1 MFTFTSLG
9 TPADLCCDGTWGTEP
24 TWDEAG
30 EPDPWFDVW
39 LPLILLSNQQVPSCH
54 LPASPATRHSV
65 STMNAKTS
73 SGGEEEASGMRNET
87 LGEAKR
93 RQVIYVAYVIA
104 ALDLTFLFMQ
114 MGIMPYLAKSLGLD
128 SVGFG
133 YLQTIFGVL
142 QLVGGYIFG
151 RFADQFGARAALILS
166 CASGSIFFLLMSL
179 STSIPLLFLS
189 RLPAV
194 FMHGMPGAQ
203 KVITDMTAPSQRAG
217 ALGRLG
223 LCFGVGII
231 AGSAMGG
238 VLSTKFGI
246 YVPTY
251 VGLVGSL
258 INTLIAMVWIPSQT
272 KPKSDHHM
280 TEHSTSR
287 SGSLFSITEILR
299 LMKFPGVMEVFI
311 VKVFAGLPIGLFMIM
326 FSIISMDFFGL
337 EAVESG
343 YLMSYFGVLQ
353 MVVQGLVVGKL
364 ASHCTEMTLLR
375 LSVFVFA
382 GVGLGMA
389 LMRTVWHYCI
399 IAVPLV
405 FAFSMLATITDSILT
420 KAVPS
425 SDTGAML
432 GICASVQPL
441 TRTVGPT
448 IGGVLYK
455 QFGVSSF
462 GYLQLVVNLGLFVYL
477 LKSKIPLGDVKSQ

>member
-1 MFTFTSLG
+1 M
-9 TPADLCCDGTWGTEP
+9 
-24 TWDEAG
+24 
-30 EPDPWFDVW
+30 
-39 LPLILLSNQQVPSCH
+39 
-54 LPASPATRHSV
+54 
-65 STMNAKTS
+65 STTNAKAIS
-73 SGGEEEASGMRNET
+73 EGEEEASRMRNET
-87 LGEAKR
+87 LEESGHSGAVKR
-93 RQVIYVAYVIA
+93 RQVILVAYLIA

-114 MGIMPYLAKSLGLD
+114 FGIMPYLAKSLGLD

-133 YLQTIFGVL
+133 YLQTTFGVL
-142 QLVGGYIFG
+142 QLVGGYVFG

-166 CASGSIFFLLMSL
+166 CASGSVFFLLMSI
-179 STSIPLLFLS
+179 SVNIPLLFLS
-189 RLPAV
+189 RLPTV

-203 KVITDMTAPSQRAG
+203 KVITDMTTPSQRAD
-217 ALGRLG
+217 ALGKLG
-223 LCFGVGII
+223 LCFGIGII
-231 AGSAMGG
+231 AGSALGG
-238 VLSTKFGI
+238 VLSSKFGI

-258 INTLIAMVWIPSQT
+258 INTLTAMVWIPLQT
-272 KPKSDHHM
+272 KPKSDHQV
-280 TEHSTSR
+280 TEHSN
-287 SGSLFSITEILR
+287 LFSITEILR

-364 ASHCTEMTLLR
+364 ANHCTEMTLLR

-448 IGGVLYK
+448 IGGILYK

-462 GYLQLVVNLGLFVYL
+462 GYLQLIVNTGLFVYL
-477 LKSKIPLGDVKSQ
+477 LKSKIPLKEMKSQ

>member
-1 MFTFTSLG
+1 
-9 TPADLCCDGTWGTEP
+9 
-24 TWDEAG
+24 
-30 EPDPWFDVW
+30 
-39 LPLILLSNQQVPSCH
+39 
-54 LPASPATRHSV
+54 V

-93 RQVIYVAYVIA
+93 RQVIYVAYMIA

-203 KVITDMTAPSQRAG
+203 KVITDMTAPSQRAA

-477 LKSKIPLGDVKSQ
+477 LKSKIPLGDVKS

>member
-1 MFTFTSLG
+1 M
-9 TPADLCCDGTWGTEP
+9 
-24 TWDEAG
+24 
-30 EPDPWFDVW
+30 
-39 LPLILLSNQQVPSCH
+39 
-54 LPASPATRHSV
+54 
-65 STMNAKTS
+65 STMNAKAIS
-73 SGGEEEASGMRNET
+73 EGEEEASGMRNKT
-87 LGEAKR
+87 LAESGHSGEIKR
-93 RQVIYVAYVIA
+93 GQVILVAYLTA

-114 MGIMPYLAKSLGLD
+114 FGIIPYLAKNLGLD

-133 YLQTIFGVL
+133 YLQTTFGVL

-166 CASGSIFFLLMSL
+166 GASGSVFFLLMSL

-189 RLPAV
+189 RLPGV
-194 FMHGMPGAQ
+194 FMHGIPGAQ
-203 KVITDMTAPSQRAG
+203 KLITDMTTPSQRAD
-217 ALGRLG
+217 ALGKLG
-223 LCFGVGII
+223 LCFGIGMIV
-231 AGSAMGG
+231 GSALGG

-246 YVPTY
+246 FVPAY

-258 INTLIAMVWIPSQT
+258 INTLIAVVWIPSQT
-272 KPKSDHHM
+272 KPKLNQHV
-280 TEHSTSR
+280 TEHSTSQ
-287 SGSLFSITEILR
+287 SGSLFSIREILR

-311 VKVFAGLPIGLFMIM
+311 VKVLAGLPIGLFMIM

-353 MVVQGLVVGKL
+353 
-364 ASHCTEMTLLR
+364 
-375 LSVFVFA
+375 
-382 GVGLGMA
+382 MA

-462 GYLQLVVNLGLFVYL
+462 GYLQLVVNIGLFVYL
-477 LKSKIPLGDVKSQ
+477 LKSKISLRETKSQ

>member
-1 MFTFTSLG
+1 
-9 TPADLCCDGTWGTEP
+9 
-24 TWDEAG
+24 
-30 EPDPWFDVW
+30 
-39 LPLILLSNQQVPSCH
+39 
-54 LPASPATRHSV
+54 V

-93 RQVIYVAYVIA
+93 RQVIRVAYVIA

-114 MGIMPYLAKSLGLD
+114 LGIMPYLAKSLGLD

-217 ALGRLG
+217 ALGKLG

-272 KPKSDHHM
+272 KPKSDHHV

-299 LMKFPGVMEVFI
+299 LMKFPGVMEIFI

-364 ASHCTEMTLLR
+364 ANHCSEMTLLR

-399 IAVPLV
+399 IAVPLM

-462 GYLQLVVNLGLFVYL
+462 GYLQLMVNLGLFVYL
-477 LKSKIPLGDVKSQ
+477 LKSKIPLGDTKS

>member
-1 MFTFTSLG
+1 
-9 TPADLCCDGTWGTEP
+9 
-24 TWDEAG
+24 
-30 EPDPWFDVW
+30 
-39 LPLILLSNQQVPSCH
+39 
-54 LPASPATRHSV
+54 
-65 STMNAKTS
+65 TMSAKTS
-73 SGGEEEASGMRNET
+73 SGGEKEASGTRNET
-87 LGEAKR
+87 LGEAKK
-93 RQVIYVAYVIA
+93 RQVIRVAYVIA
-104 ALDLTFLFMQ
+104 ALDLTLLFMQ
-114 MGIMPYLAKSLGLD
+114 MGVLPYLAKSLGLD

-166 CASGSIFFLLMSL
+166 CVSGSIFFLLMTL
-179 STSIPLLFLS
+179 STSIPILLLS
-189 RLPAV
+189 RLPGM

-203 KVITDMTAPSQRAG
+203 KVITDVTTSSQRAG
-217 ALGRLG
+217 ALGKLG
-223 LCFGVGII
+223 FCFGVGII
-231 AGSAMGG
+231 FGSVLGG
-238 VLSTKFGI
+238 VLSTKFGV
-246 YVPTY
+246 YAPTY
-251 VGLVGSL
+251 VGLVGSV
-258 INTLIAMVWIPSQT
+258 INTLIAMVCIPSQI
-272 KPKSDHHM
+272 KPESDPHQR
-280 TEHSTSR
+280 ER
-287 SGSLFSITEILR
+287 SDLFSISEILR
-299 LMKFPGVMEVFI
+299 LMRFPGVTEVFI
-311 VKVFAGLPIGLFMIM
+311 IKVFAGLPIGLFMIM

-364 ASHCTEMTLLR
+364 SKHCTELTLLR

-399 IAVPLV
+399 VAVPLV

-462 GYLQLVVNLGLFVYL
+462 GYLQLMVNVGLFVYL
-477 LKSKIPLGDVKSQ
+477 WKSKIPLEEMKSQ

>member
-1 MFTFTSLG
+1 
-9 TPADLCCDGTWGTEP
+9 
-24 TWDEAG
+24 
-30 EPDPWFDVW
+30 
-39 LPLILLSNQQVPSCH
+39 
-54 LPASPATRHSV
+54 V
-65 STMNAKTS
+65 STMDAKAI
-73 SGGEEEASGMRNET
+73 SGGEEEASGMRSET
-87 LGEAKR
+87 LGESSRLGESNR
-93 RQVIYVAYVIA
+93 RQAIRIAYLIA
-104 ALDLTFLFMQ
+104 TLELTFLFMQ
-114 MGIMPYLAKSLGLD
+114 FGVMPYLAKSLGLD

-133 YLQTIFGVL
+133 YLQTTFGVL
-142 QLVGGYIFG
+142 QLVGGPIFG
-151 RFADQFGARAALILS
+151 RFADQFGTRAALILS
-166 CASGSIFFLLMSL
+166 CASGSAFFLLMSI

-194 FMHGMPGAQ
+194 FMHGLPGAQ
-203 KVITDMTAPSQRAG
+203 KVITDLTTPSQRAD
-217 ALGRLG
+217 ALGKLG
-223 LCFGVGII
+223 LCFGIGII
-231 AGSAMGG
+231 IGSALGG

-246 YVPTY
+246 FVPTY
-251 VGLVGSL
+251 VGLVGNL
-258 INTLIAMVWIPSQT
+258 INTMIAMVWIPLPA
-272 KPKSDHHM
+272 KPKSDHRA
-280 TEHSTSR
+280 TEHGTSQ
-287 SGSLFSITEILR
+287 SGSVFSIREILH

-311 VKVFAGLPIGLFMIM
+311 IKVFAGLPIGLFLIM

-343 YLMSYFGVLQ
+343 YVMSYFGVLQ

-364 ASHCTEMTLLR
+364 TNRCTERTLLR

-405 FAFSMLATITDSILT
+405 FAFSTLATITDSILT

-425 SDTGAML
+425 SDTGTML

-455 QFGVSSF
+455 RFGVSSF
-462 GYLQLVVNLGLFVYL
+462 GYLQLIVNIGLFVYL
-477 LKSKIPLGDVKSQ
+477 IKSKIPLTETKS

>member
-1 MFTFTSLG
+1 
-9 TPADLCCDGTWGTEP
+9 
-24 TWDEAG
+24 
-30 EPDPWFDVW
+30 
-39 LPLILLSNQQVPSCH
+39 
-54 LPASPATRHSV
+54 V
-65 STMNAKTS
+65 STMNAKAS

-93 RQVIYVAYVIA
+93 RQVICVAYVIA

-142 QLVGGYIFG
+142 QLMGGYIFG

-217 ALGRLG
+217 ALGKLG

-258 INTLIAMVWIPSQT
+258 INTLIAMVWIPLQT
-272 KPKSDHHM
+272 KPKSDYHM
-280 TEHSTSR
+280 TEHSD
-287 SGSLFSITEILR
+287 LFSITEILH
-299 LMKFPGVMEVFI
+299 LMKFPGVIEVFI

-375 LSVFVFA
+375 LSVFIFA

-425 SDTGAML
+425 SNTGAML

-448 IGGVLYK
+448 IGAVLYK

-462 GYLQLVVNLGLFVYL
+462 GYLQLMVNLGLFVYL
-477 LKSKIPLGDVKSQ
+477 LKSKIPLGEIKSQ

>member
-1 MFTFTSLG
+1 
-9 TPADLCCDGTWGTEP
+9 
-24 TWDEAG
+24 
-30 EPDPWFDVW
+30 
-39 LPLILLSNQQVPSCH
+39 
-54 LPASPATRHSV
+54 V
-65 STMNAKTS
+65 STMNAKNS

-87 LGEAKR
+87 LGENGFLGEIKR
-93 RQVIYVAYVIA
+93 GQVIRVAYVVA
-104 ALDLTFLFMQ
+104 ALDLTFLFMH
-114 MGIMPYLAKSLGLD
+114 MGVMPYLAKSLGLD

-166 CASGSIFFLLMSL
+166 CASASVFFLLLSL
-179 STSIPLLFLS
+179 SSSIPLLFLS
-189 RLPAV
+189 RLPGV
-194 FMHGMPGAQ
+194 FMHGIPGAQ
-203 KVITDMTAPSQRAG
+203 KVITDMTTPSQRAG
-217 ALGRLG
+217 ALGKLG

-231 AGSAMGG
+231 AGSAVGG
-238 VLSTKFGI
+238 VLSTKFGV

-272 KPKSDHHM
+272 KPKSDHRI
-280 TEHSTSR
+280 TEHSN
-287 SGSLFSITEILR
+287 LFSIREILR
-299 LMKFPGVMEVFI
+299 LMKFPGVMEVFM

-364 ASHCTEMTLLR
+364 ANHCTEMTLLR

-455 QFGVSSF
+455 RFGVSSF
-462 GYLQLVVNLGLFVYL
+462 GYLQLMVNLGLFVYL
-477 LKSKIPLGDVKSQ
+477 LKSKIPLGEMKSQ

>member
-1 MFTFTSLG
+1 MK
-9 TPADLCCDGTWGTEP
+9 
-24 TWDEAG
+24 
-30 EPDPWFDVW
+30 
-39 LPLILLSNQQVPSCH
+39 I
-54 LPASPATRHSV
+54 
-65 STMNAKTS
+65 S
-73 SGGEEEASGMRNET
+73 SIG
-87 LGEAKR
+87 
-93 RQVIYVAYVIA
+93 
-104 ALDLTFLFMQ
+104 
-114 MGIMPYLAKSLGLD
+114 YLAKSLGLD

-166 CASGSIFFLLMSL
+166 CASGIVFFLLMSL

-189 RLPAV
+189 RLPGV

-203 KVITDMTAPSQRAG
+203 KVITDMTTPSQRAG
-217 ALGRLG
+217 ALGKLG
-223 LCFGVGII
+223 LCFGMGII
-231 AGSAMGG
+231 AGSALGG
-238 VLSTKFGI
+238 VLSTKLGI
-246 YVPTY
+246 YFPTY

-272 KPKSDHHM
+272 KPKADHHV
-280 TEHSTSR
+280 TENRTP
-287 SGSLFSITEILR
+287 GSLFSIGEILR

-343 YLMSYFGVLQ
+343 YVMSYFGVLQ

-364 ASHCTEMTLLR
+364 ARHCTEMTLLR
-375 LSVFVFA
+375 LSVLVFA

-462 GYLQLVVNLGLFVYL
+462 GYLQLIVNLGLFVYL
-477 LKSKIPLGDVKSQ
+477 LRSKIPLGEMKSQ

>member
-1 MFTFTSLG
+1 
-9 TPADLCCDGTWGTEP
+9 
-24 TWDEAG
+24 
-30 EPDPWFDVW
+30 
-39 LPLILLSNQQVPSCH
+39 
-54 LPASPATRHSV
+54 V

-73 SGGEEEASGMRNET
+73 SEGEEASGMKNET
-87 LGEAKR
+87 LGESGCLGQAKR
-93 RQVIYVAYVIA
+93 RQVIHVAYVIA

-114 MGIMPYLAKSLGLD
+114 MGVMPYLAKSLGVD

-133 YLQTIFGVL
+133 YLQTTFGVL

-166 CASGSIFFLLMSL
+166 CASGSVFFLLMSL

-189 RLPAV
+189 RLPGV
-194 FMHGMPGAQ
+194 FMHGIPGAQ
-203 KVITDMTAPSQRAG
+203 KVITDMTTPSQRAG
-217 ALGRLG
+217 ALGKLG

-231 AGSAMGG
+231 AGSALGG

-272 KPKSDHHM
+272 KPKSDHHV
-280 TEHSTSR
+280 TEHSTSQ
-287 SGSLFSITEILR
+287 SGSLFSIREILR

-462 GYLQLVVNLGLFVYL
+462 GYLQLMVNLGLFVYL
-477 LKSKIPLGDVKSQ
+477 LKSKIPLGEMKS

>member
-1 MFTFTSLG
+1 M
-9 TPADLCCDGTWGTEP
+9 
-24 TWDEAG
+24 
-30 EPDPWFDVW
+30 
-39 LPLILLSNQQVPSCH
+39 
-54 LPASPATRHSV
+54 
-65 STMNAKTS
+65 MNAKATS
-73 SGGEEEASGMRNET
+73 EGEEEASGTRNKT
-87 LGEAKR
+87 LGESSHSGEVKR
-93 RQVIYVAYVIA
+93 GEVILVAYLIA

-114 MGIMPYLAKSLGLD
+114 MGIMPYFAKSLGLD

-166 CASGSIFFLLMSL
+166 CASGSVFFLLMSI

-194 FMHGMPGAQ
+194 FMHGIPGAQ
-203 KVITDMTAPSQRAG
+203 KVITDMTSPSQRAD
-217 ALGRLG
+217 ALGKLG
-223 LCFGVGII
+223 LCFGIGII
-231 AGSAMGG
+231 AGSALGG
-238 VLSTKFGI
+238 VLSNKFGI
-246 YVPTY
+246 FVPIYVA
-251 VGLVGSL
+251 LVGSL
-258 INTLIAMVWIPSQT
+258 INTLIAVVWIPLQT
-272 KPKSDHHM
+272 KPKLNQHV
-280 TEHSTSR
+280 TENSTSQ
-287 SGSLFSITEILR
+287 SGSLFSIREILR

-364 ASHCTEMTLLR
+364 ANHCTEMTLLR

-462 GYLQLVVNLGLFVYL
+462 GYLQLVVNIGLFVYL
-477 LKSKIPLGDVKSQ
+477 LKSKIPLREVKGQ

>member
-1 MFTFTSLG
+1 
-9 TPADLCCDGTWGTEP
+9 
-24 TWDEAG
+24 
-30 EPDPWFDVW
+30 
-39 LPLILLSNQQVPSCH
+39 
-54 LPASPATRHSV
+54 V

-73 SGGEEEASGMRNET
+73 SRGEEKASGMRNET
-87 LGEAKR
+87 LGESGRLGEAKR
-93 RQVIYVAYVIA
+93 RQVIRVAYVIA

-114 MGIMPYLAKSLGLD
+114 MGVMPYLAKSLGLD

-166 CASGSIFFLLMSL
+166 CVSGTVFFLLMSL

-189 RLPAV
+189 RLPGV
-194 FMHGMPGAQ
+194 FMHGIPGAQ
-203 KVITDMTAPSQRAG
+203 KVITDMTTSSQRAG
-217 ALGRLG
+217 ALGKLG
-223 LCFGVGII
+223 FCFGVGII
-231 AGSAMGG
+231 AGSALGG

-258 INTLIAMVWIPSQT
+258 INTLIAMVYIPSQT
-272 KPKSDHHM
+272 KPESDHQV
-280 TEHSTSR
+280 TEHSD
-287 SGSLFSITEILR
+287 LFSIREIIR

-343 YLMSYFGVLQ
+343 YLMSYIGVLQ

-364 ASHCTEMTLLR
+364 SSHCTEMTLLR

-462 GYLQLVVNLGLFVYL
+462 GYLQLMVNLGLFVYL
-477 LKSKIPLGDVKSQ
+477 LKSKIPLGEMKSQ

>member
-1 MFTFTSLG
+1 
-9 TPADLCCDGTWGTEP
+9 
-24 TWDEAG
+24 
-30 EPDPWFDVW
+30 
-39 LPLILLSNQQVPSCH
+39 
-54 LPASPATRHSV
+54 V

-73 SGGEEEASGMRNET
+73 SEGEEEASGTRNET
-87 LGEAKR
+87 LGESGYLGEAKR
-93 RQVIYVAYVIA
+93 GQVIRVAYVIA

-114 MGIMPYLAKSLGLD
+114 MGVMPYLAKSLGLD

-133 YLQTIFGVL
+133 YLQTTFGVL
-142 QLVGGYIFG
+142 QFVGGYIFG

-166 CASGSIFFLLMSL
+166 CASGSVFFLLMSL

-189 RLPAV
+189 RLPGV
-194 FMHGMPGAQ
+194 FMHGIPGAQ
-203 KVITDMTAPSQRAG
+203 KVITDMTTPSQRAG
-217 ALGRLG
+217 ALGKLG

-231 AGSAMGG
+231 AGSVLGG

-246 YVPTY
+246 YVPAY
-251 VGLVGSL
+251 AGLVGSL

-272 KPKSDHHM
+272 KPKSDHHV
-280 TEHSTSR
+280 TENST
-287 SGSLFSITEILR
+287 LFSIREILR

-353 MVVQGLVVGKL
+353 MVVQGFVVGKL
-364 ASHCTEMTLLR
+364 ASHCTEMTLLK
-375 LSVFVFA
+375 LSVLVFA

-389 LMRTVWHYCI
+389 LMRTVWHYCV

-405 FAFSMLATITDSILT
+405 FAFSMLATTTDSILT

-462 GYLQLVVNLGLFVYL
+462 GYLQLMVNLGLFVYL
-477 LKSKIPLGDVKSQ
+477 LKSKIPLGEMKS